1 MTLLGNSKIKLGNI
15 PSEPKFTLG
24 FAISQQSHLSRP
36 GCPTILSPSIIGPL
50 QGARGVVMSD
60 FIKVAEVGDLEEG
73 DLMFLE
79 VDGEPI
85 CLAKA
90 NEVICAFT
98 DTCTHIGGSL
108 SE

>member
-1 MTLLGNSKIKLGNI
+1 
-15 PSEPKFTLG
+15 
-24 FAISQQSHLSRP
+24 
-36 GCPTILSPSIIGPL
+36 
-50 QGARGVVMSD
+50 MSD

-73 DLMFLE
+73 DLMLVE

-108 SE
+108 SEGELDGDVITCPLHGAQFDVHTGQVLRGPARQNIQTYPVKIEGDSVLVALPDE